1 MESLFGD
8 LCSGDQFSHDAYMR
22 EIIEDDQL
30 RPRKRARYEELSQE
44 STQKSS
50 VVMDGGTATF
60 TEGMTQSP
68 NGKAPIVKSDTRADT
83 THTSTIEQSHI
94 SPTVPP
100 PSSSSGDKIRIPS
113 SLETINTELPN
124 QQTDPLK
131 IPNLPPEAE
140 KAKRRSIHKA
150 REFLKSHED
159 ASAFHIGS
167 LPSSWPTETESHSS
181 QHPML
186 VPNPNPNPSESQLTN
201 PLSIPDSD
209 FSSQD
214 LIETPSY
221 EDDSIPTSSN
231 ANNNTTNTNHSPHSP
246 ELSLPSHPQPN
257 PHPRSN
263 SSRLRREAYLAARAD
278 SYEAWSSV
286 ALLSAGNNHTEEEI
300 EL

>member
-22 EIIEDDQL
+22 EIIEDNQL
-30 RPRKRARYEELSQE
+30 RPRKRARYDEELSQE

-50 VVMDGGTATF
+50 IVMDGGIATF
-60 TEGMTQSP
+60 TENMTQSP

-100 PSSSSGDKIRIPS
+100 PSSSSGDRIRIPS
-113 SLETINTELPN
+113 SLETISPELPN
-124 QQTDPLK
+124 QQTSPLK

-186 VPNPNPNPSESQLTN
+186 VPNPIPNSDESQLTN
-201 PLSIPDSD
+201 PLSIPDSA

-214 LIETPSY
+214 LIETTSC
-221 EDDSIPTSSN
+221 EGDFIPTS
-231 ANNNTTNTNHSPHSP
+231 NNNTTNTNHSPHSP
-246 ELSLPSHPQPN
+246 ELSLPPHPQPN
-257 PHPRSN
+257 PHPRSS